1 MRAYFFVNSWLSGI
15 QKGIQVA
22 HCVAEMAD
30 SAMVVESW
38 AHDNPVGQ
46 GRRKAAREA
55 NPEFIKMH
63 DAYCDW
69 AKGEK
74 TIIVL
79 DGGGHNDLLDIFSIF
94 EDDDDASA
102 YAYAYFS
109 EDDESLNGAW
119 TCVGIIV
126 PPKIYEAAKKIR
138 ESLPVPVRP
147 ELNGWELKLIDLINS
162 KELAR

>member
-38 AHDNPVGQ
+38 AHD
-46 GRRKAAREA
+46 KAAREA
-55 NPEFIKMH
+55 NPERINAH
-63 DAYCDW
+63 DIYCDW
-69 AKGEK
+69 INDK

-79 DGGGHNDLLDIFSIF
+79 EGGSHKDLKEIAGFF
-94 EDDDDASA
+94 EPFAQVSGA
-102 YAYAYFS
+102 LINPYPWKSFS
-109 EDDESLNGAW
+109 EDEESLGGAM

-126 PPKIYEAAKKIR
+126 PPKIYEAAKAYGLSSPYR
-138 ESLPVPVRP
+138 NDVNLTS
-147 ELNGWELKLIDLINS
+147 WELKLIDLINS